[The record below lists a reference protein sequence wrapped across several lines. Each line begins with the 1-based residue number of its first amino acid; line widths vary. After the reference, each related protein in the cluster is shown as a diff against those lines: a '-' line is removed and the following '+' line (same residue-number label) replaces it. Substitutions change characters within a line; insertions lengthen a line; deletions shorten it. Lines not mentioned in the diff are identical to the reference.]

1 MDYGSYLQF
10 VLTLVF
16 VIGLIFAIAFIAKRL
31 GFGHGPAMTGNKNK
45 RIEIKE
51 VRPLDARRKIVL
63 IQCDD
68 KEHLLLIGGTQDLH
82 IHSSSCNAST
92 PVITSITEHTPSS
105 TAQSSGGD

>member
-1 MDYGSYLQF
+1 MDYGSYFQF

-31 GFGHGPAMTGNKNK
+31 GFGHGPAITGNKKK
-45 RIEIKE
+45 RIVIKE

-63 IQCDD
+63 IQCDE

-82 IHSSSCNAST
+82 IDSTSSNTST
-92 PVITSITEHTPSS
+92 AFVTSINEHNTNTS
-105 TAQSSGGD
+105 AQGSGGD